1 MFFNILLSSFYPIT
15 VYAKNEYQ
23 YWGYTT
29 NAPDGGPNSTN
40 NEAYYMTNGSET
52 KRVFC
57 INRNAAAPWGY
68 DFDSSKRFG
77 DIYREVSG
85 TQSELLKG
93 VNGNKYGDKLEE
105 NVRKVFYYVS
115 QNNLTTLT
123 SNKLIWEVTGSDM
136 GLTDEEQ
143 NLFTSIINGPEAP
156 GNFVL
161 DLYQPKKSDMQVLA
175 RGYIDNTLKDIAISK
190 QDLGGK
196 ELPGAKIEIKNED
209 GSKII
214 EKWTSSNQEKHIY
227 LKPGNYIFHEEA
239 APNGY
244 LKVTDIKFTVD
255 NNGNVKVFSF
265 GKDDKVVAEGNK
277 LTVTDKDDTKE
288 VIFSKQDLGGNELA
302 GATIELKKADGT
314 VIETWKSDGKAH
326 SFQLVAGDY
335 IFHESAAPD
344 GYEVATDINFTVKN
358 DGTVTSNDV
367 KVSGDSKNH
376 IVMVDGYSSREII
389 ISKQDLGGN
398 ELPGAEIQIKNEDGS
413 KIIENWISSDQEK
426 HISLKPGNYIFHE
439 EAAPNGYLKVTDI
452 TFTVDNSGNIKVV
465 SFGKDDKV
473 VTEGN
478 KLTVTDKDDRKE
490 IIISKQ
496 DLGGKELPGAKIQ
509 IKNED
514 GSKIIENWTSSN
526 QEKHLSLKPGN
537 YIFHE
542 EAAPNGYLKV
552 TDITFTVDNNGNVKV
567 VSFGKDDK
575 VVAERNKLIVTDKDD
590 TKEVIFSKQDLGGN
604 ELPGAEIQIKNEA
617 GDTVLE
623 TWTSSNQEKHIFL
636 KPGNY
641 IFHEE
646 AAPNGYLK
654 VTDIKFTVDNNGN
667 VKVVS
672 FGKDDKVVAER
683 NKLIVT
689 DKDDTKEVIFSKQDL
704 GGNELAGA
712 TIELKKADGTVIE
725 TWKSDGKAHSFQLVV
740 GDYIFHESAAP
751 DGYEVATDINFTVK
765 NDGTVTSNDVK
776 VSGDSKNHIVM
787 VDGYSSR
794 EIIISKQDLGG
805 KELPGAEIQIK
816 NEDGSKI
823 IENWTSSDQEKHLS
837 LKPGNYIFH
846 EEAAPN
852 GYLKVTDI
860 HFKVTTDGKVQVI
873 KKSAAD
879 KVTAVDNK
887 LTVVDKNKIKI
898 PNTGDNFLITTILA
912 GAFLLILSCSWFKKR
927 YA

>member
-1 MFFNILLSSFYPIT
+1 MMKKKYFFNFITAFIMFFNILLSSFYPIT
-15 VYAKNEYQ
+15 VYAKNEYE

-68 DFDSSKRFG
+68 NFESSKRFG

-93 VNGNKYGDKLEE
+93 VNGNRYGDKLEE

-123 SNKLIWEVTGSDM
+123 SNKLIWEVTGSDI

-143 NLFTSIINGPEAP
+143 NLFTSIINGPKAP

-244 LKVTDIKFTVD
+244 LKVTDVTFTVD
-255 NNGNVKVFSF
+255 NNGNVKVVSF

-277 LTVTDKDDTKE
+277 LTVTDKDDNK
-288 VIFSKQDLGGNELA
+288 
-302 GATIELKKADGT
+302 
-314 VIETWKSDGKAH
+314 
-326 SFQLVAGDY
+326 
-335 IFHESAAPD
+335 
-344 GYEVATDINFTVKN
+344 
-358 DGTVTSNDV
+358 
-367 KVSGDSKNH
+367 
-376 IVMVDGYSSREII
+376 EII

-413 KIIENWISSDQEK
+413 KIIENWTSSDQEK
-426 HISLKPGNYIFHE
+426 HIY
-439 EAAPNGYLKVTDI
+439 
-452 TFTVDNSGNIKVV
+452 
-465 SFGKDDKV
+465 
-473 VTEGN
+473 
-478 KLTVTDKDDRKE
+478 
-490 IIISKQ
+490 
-496 DLGGKELPGAKIQ
+496 
-509 IKNED
+509 
-514 GSKIIENWTSSN
+514 
-526 QEKHLSLKPGN
+526 
-537 YIFHE
+537 
-542 EAAPNGYLKV
+542 
-552 TDITFTVDNNGNVKV
+552 
-567 VSFGKDDK
+567 
-575 VVAERNKLIVTDKDD
+575 
-590 TKEVIFSKQDLGGN
+590 
-604 ELPGAEIQIKNEA
+604 
-617 GDTVLE
+617 
-623 TWTSSNQEKHIFL
+623 
-636 KPGNY
+636 
-641 IFHEE
+641 
-646 AAPNGYLK
+646 
-654 VTDIKFTVDNNGN
+654 
-667 VKVVS
+667 
-672 FGKDDKVVAER
+672 
-683 NKLIVT
+683 
-689 DKDDTKEVIFSKQDL
+689 
-704 GGNELAGA
+704 
-712 TIELKKADGTVIE
+712 
-725 TWKSDGKAHSFQLVV
+725 
-740 GDYIFHESAAP
+740 
-751 DGYEVATDINFTVK
+751 
-765 NDGTVTSNDVK
+765 
-776 VSGDSKNHIVM
+776 
-787 VDGYSSR
+787 
-794 EIIISKQDLGG
+794 
-805 KELPGAEIQIK
+805 
-816 NEDGSKI
+816 
-823 IENWTSSDQEKHLS
+823 

-873 KKSAAD
+873 KKSVAD

-898 PNTGDNFLITTILA
+898 PNTGDNFLITTILS
-912 GAFLLILSCSWFKKR
+912 GVFLLILSCSWFKKR

>member
-1 MFFNILLSSFYPIT
+1 MKKKYFFNFITAFIMFFNILLSSFYPIT

-277 LTVTDKDDTKE
+277 LT
-288 VIFSKQDLGGNELA
+288 
-302 GATIELKKADGT
+302 
-314 VIETWKSDGKAH
+314 
-326 SFQLVAGDY
+326 
-335 IFHESAAPD
+335 
-344 GYEVATDINFTVKN
+344 
-358 DGTVTSNDV
+358 
-367 KVSGDSKNH
+367 
-376 IVMVDGYSSREII
+376 
-389 ISKQDLGGN
+389 
-398 ELPGAEIQIKNEDGS
+398 
-413 KIIENWISSDQEK
+413 
-426 HISLKPGNYIFHE
+426 
-439 EAAPNGYLKVTDI
+439 
-452 TFTVDNSGNIKVV
+452 
-465 SFGKDDKV
+465 
-473 VTEGN
+473 
-478 KLTVTDKDDRKE
+478 
-490 IIISKQ
+490 
-496 DLGGKELPGAKIQ
+496 
-509 IKNED
+509 
-514 GSKIIENWTSSN
+514 
-526 QEKHLSLKPGN
+526 
-537 YIFHE
+537 
-542 EAAPNGYLKV
+542 
-552 TDITFTVDNNGNVKV
+552 
-567 VSFGKDDK
+567 
-575 VVAERNKLIVTDKDD
+575 VTDKDD

>member
-1 MFFNILLSSFYPIT
+1 MMKKKYFFNFITAFIMFFNILLSSFYPIT
-15 VYAKNEYQ
+15 VYAKNEYE

-255 NNGNVKVFSF
+255 NNGNVKVVSF
-265 GKDDKVVAEGNK
+265 GKDDKVVAERNK
-277 LTVTDKDDTKE
+277 LIVTDKDDTKE
-288 VIFSKQDLGGNELA
+288 VIFSKQDLGGNELV

-314 VIETWKSDGKAH
+314 IIETWKSDGKAH

-335 IFHESAAPD
+335 IFHESAAPE
-344 GYEVATDINFTVKN
+344 GYEVATDIAFTVKN

-367 KVSGDSKNH
+367 KVSGDSNNH

-413 KIIENWISSDQEK
+413 KIIENWTSSD
-426 HISLKPGNYIFHE
+426 
-439 EAAPNGYLKVTDI
+439 
-452 TFTVDNSGNIKVV
+452 
-465 SFGKDDKV
+465 
-473 VTEGN
+473 
-478 KLTVTDKDDRKE
+478 
-490 IIISKQ
+490 
-496 DLGGKELPGAKIQ
+496 
-509 IKNED
+509 
-514 GSKIIENWTSSN
+514 

-575 VVAERNKLIVTDKDD
+575 VVAEGNKLTVTDKDD
-590 TKEVIFSKQDLGGN
+590 TKEVIISKQDLGGK
-604 ELPGAEIQIKNEA
+604 ELPGAKIQIKNED
-617 GDTVLE
+617 GSKIIE
-623 TWTSSNQEKHIFL
+623 NWTSSDQEKHLSL

-654 VTDIKFTVDNNGN
+654 VTDITFTVDNNGN

-672 FGKDDKVVAER
+672 FGKDDKVVAEG

-704 GGNELAGA
+704 SGNELAGA

-725 TWKSDGKAHSFQLVV
+725 TWKSDGKAHSFQLVE

-751 DGYEVATDINFTVK
+751 EGYEVATDINFTVK

-787 VDGYSSR
+787 VDDYSPR

-805 KELPGAEIQIK
+805 NELPGAEIQIK

-860 HFKVTTDGKVQVI
+860 HFKVTNDGKVQVI

>member
-1 MFFNILLSSFYPIT
+1 MMKKKYFFNFITAFIMFFNILLSSFYPIT
-15 VYAKNEYQ
+15 VYAKNEYE

-214 EKWTSSNQEKHIY
+214 EKWTSSNQAKHIY

-255 NNGNVKVFSF
+255 NNGNVKVVSF

-335 IFHESAAPD
+335 IFHESAAPE
-344 GYEVATDINFTVKN
+344 GYEVATDIAFTVKN

-367 KVSGDSKNH
+367 KVSGDSNNH
-376 IVMVDGYSSREII
+376 IVMVDGYSPREII

-398 ELPGAEIQIKNEDGS
+398 ELPGAEIQIKNEAGDTVVE
-413 KIIENWISSDQEK
+413 KWTSSDQEK
-426 HISLKPGNYIFHE
+426 HI
-439 EAAPNGYLKVTDI
+439 
-452 TFTVDNSGNIKVV
+452 
-465 SFGKDDKV
+465 
-473 VTEGN
+473 
-478 KLTVTDKDDRKE
+478 
-490 IIISKQ
+490 
-496 DLGGKELPGAKIQ
+496 
-509 IKNED
+509 
-514 GSKIIENWTSSN
+514 
-526 QEKHLSLKPGN
+526 SLKPGN

-575 VVAERNKLIVTDKDD
+575 VVAEGNKLT
-590 TKEVIFSKQDLGGN
+590 
-604 ELPGAEIQIKNEA
+604 
-617 GDTVLE
+617 
-623 TWTSSNQEKHIFL
+623 
-636 KPGNY
+636 
-641 IFHEE
+641 
-646 AAPNGYLK
+646 
-654 VTDIKFTVDNNGN
+654 
-667 VKVVS
+667 
-672 FGKDDKVVAER
+672 
-683 NKLIVT
+683 VT

-725 TWKSDGKAHSFQLVV
+725 TWKSDGKAHSFQLVA

-751 DGYEVATDINFTVK
+751 EGYEVATDIAFTVK

-776 VSGDSKNHIVM
+776 VSGDSNNHIVM
-787 VDGYSSR
+787 VDGYSPR

-805 KELPGAEIQIK
+805 NELPGAEIQIK
-816 NEDGSKI
+816 NEAGDTVVEK
-823 IENWTSSDQEKHLS
+823 WTSSDQEKHIS

>member
-1 MFFNILLSSFYPIT
+1 MKKKYFFNFITAFIMFFNILLSSFYPIT
-15 VYAKNEYQ
+15 VYAKNEYE

-255 NNGNVKVFSF
+255 NNGNVKVVSF
-265 GKDDKVVAEGNK
+265 GKDDKVVAERNK
-277 LTVTDKDDTKE
+277 LIVTDKDDTKE
-288 VIFSKQDLGGNELA
+288 VIFSKQDLGGNELV

-314 VIETWKSDGKAH
+314 IIETWKSDGKAH

-335 IFHESAAPD
+335 IFHESAAPE
-344 GYEVATDINFTVKN
+344 GYEVATDIAFTVKN

-367 KVSGDSKNH
+367 KVSGDSNNH

-413 KIIENWISSDQEK
+413 KIIENW
-426 HISLKPGNYIFHE
+426 
-439 EAAPNGYLKVTDI
+439 
-452 TFTVDNSGNIKVV
+452 
-465 SFGKDDKV
+465 
-473 VTEGN
+473 
-478 KLTVTDKDDRKE
+478 
-490 IIISKQ
+490 
-496 DLGGKELPGAKIQ
+496 
-509 IKNED
+509 
-514 GSKIIENWTSSN
+514 TSNN

-537 YIFHE
+537 YI
-542 EAAPNGYLKV
+542 
-552 TDITFTVDNNGNVKV
+552 
-567 VSFGKDDK
+567 
-575 VVAERNKLIVTDKDD
+575 
-590 TKEVIFSKQDLGGN
+590 
-604 ELPGAEIQIKNEA
+604 
-617 GDTVLE
+617 
-623 TWTSSNQEKHIFL
+623 
-636 KPGNY
+636 
-641 IFHEE
+641 
-646 AAPNGYLK
+646 
-654 VTDIKFTVDNNGN
+654 
-667 VKVVS
+667 
-672 FGKDDKVVAER
+672 
-683 NKLIVT
+683 
-689 DKDDTKEVIFSKQDL
+689 
-704 GGNELAGA
+704 
-712 TIELKKADGTVIE
+712 
-725 TWKSDGKAHSFQLVV
+725 
-740 GDYIFHESAAP
+740 
-751 DGYEVATDINFTVK
+751 
-765 NDGTVTSNDVK
+765 
-776 VSGDSKNHIVM
+776 
-787 VDGYSSR
+787 
-794 EIIISKQDLGG
+794 
-805 KELPGAEIQIK
+805 
-816 NEDGSKI
+816 
-823 IENWTSSDQEKHLS
+823 
-837 LKPGNYIFH
+837 
-846 EEAAPN
+846 
-852 GYLKVTDI
+852 
-860 HFKVTTDGKVQVI
+860 
-873 KKSAAD
+873 
-879 KVTAVDNK
+879 
-887 LTVVDKNKIKI
+887 
-898 PNTGDNFLITTILA
+898 
-912 GAFLLILSCSWFKKR
+912 
-927 YA
+927 

>member
-1 MFFNILLSSFYPIT
+1 MMKKKYFFNFITAFIMFFNILLSSFYPIT
-15 VYAKNEYQ
+15 VYAKNEYE

-68 DFDSSKRFG
+68 NFESSKRFG

-93 VNGNKYGDKLEE
+93 VNGNRYGDKLEE

-123 SNKLIWEVTGSDM
+123 SNKLIWEVTGSDI

-143 NLFTSIINGPEAP
+143 NLFTSIINGPKAP

-244 LKVTDIKFTVD
+244 LKVTDVTFTVD
-255 NNGNVKVFSF
+255 NNGNVKVVSF

-277 LTVTDKDDTKE
+277 LTVTDKDDNK
-288 VIFSKQDLGGNELA
+288 
-302 GATIELKKADGT
+302 
-314 VIETWKSDGKAH
+314 
-326 SFQLVAGDY
+326 
-335 IFHESAAPD
+335 
-344 GYEVATDINFTVKN
+344 
-358 DGTVTSNDV
+358 
-367 KVSGDSKNH
+367 
-376 IVMVDGYSSREII
+376 EII

-413 KIIENWISSDQEK
+413 KIIENWTSSDQEK

-439 EAAPNGYLKVTDI
+439 EAAPNGYLKVTD
-452 TFTVDNSGNIKVV
+452 V
-465 SFGKDDKV
+465 
-473 VTEGN
+473 
-478 KLTVTDKDDRKE
+478 
-490 IIISKQ
+490 
-496 DLGGKELPGAKIQ
+496 
-509 IKNED
+509 
-514 GSKIIENWTSSN
+514 
-526 QEKHLSLKPGN
+526 
-537 YIFHE
+537 
-542 EAAPNGYLKV
+542 
-552 TDITFTVDNNGNVKV
+552 TFTVDNNGNVKV

-575 VVAERNKLIVTDKDD
+575 VV
-590 TKEVIFSKQDLGGN
+590 S
-604 ELPGAEIQIKNEA
+604 
-617 GDTVLE
+617 
-623 TWTSSNQEKHIFL
+623 
-636 KPGNY
+636 
-641 IFHEE
+641 
-646 AAPNGYLK
+646 
-654 VTDIKFTVDNNGN
+654 
-667 VKVVS
+667 
-672 FGKDDKVVAER
+672 ER

-712 TIELKKADGTVIE
+712 TIELKKVDGTVIE
-725 TWKSDGKAHSFQLVV
+725 TWKSDGKAHSFQLVA

-751 DGYEVATDINFTVK
+751 EGYEVATDIAFTVK
-765 NDGTVTSNDVK
+765 NDGTVTSNDVT
-776 VSGDSKNHIVM
+776 VSGDSNNYIVM
-787 VDGYSSR
+787 VDGYSPR

-805 KELPGAEIQIK
+805 NELPGAEIQIK

-823 IENWTSSDQEKHLS
+823 IENWTSSDQEKHIY

-846 EEAAPN
+846 EESAPN

-873 KKSAAD
+873 KKSVAD

-898 PNTGDNFLITTILA
+898 PNTGDNFLITTILS
-912 GAFLLILSCSWFKKR
+912 GVFLLILSCSWFKKR

>member
-15 VYAKNEYQ
+15 VYAKNEYE

-214 EKWTSSNQEKHIY
+214 EKWTSSNQAKHIY

-255 NNGNVKVFSF
+255 NNGNVKVVSF

-335 IFHESAAPD
+335 IFHESAAPE
-344 GYEVATDINFTVKN
+344 GYEVATDITFTVKN

-367 KVSGDSKNH
+367 KVSGDSNNH
-376 IVMVDGYSSREII
+376 IVMVDGYSPREII

-398 ELPGAEIQIKNEDGS
+398 ELPGAEIQIKNEAGDTVVE
-413 KIIENWISSDQEK
+413 KWTSSDQEK

-439 EAAPNGYLKVTDI
+439 EAAPNGYI
-452 TFTVDNSGNIKVV
+452 
-465 SFGKDDKV
+465 
-473 VTEGN
+473 
-478 KLTVTDKDDRKE
+478 
-490 IIISKQ
+490 
-496 DLGGKELPGAKIQ
+496 
-509 IKNED
+509 
-514 GSKIIENWTSSN
+514 
-526 QEKHLSLKPGN
+526 
-537 YIFHE
+537 
-542 EAAPNGYLKV
+542 KV

-575 VVAERNKLIVTDKDD
+575 VVAEGNKLT
-590 TKEVIFSKQDLGGN
+590 
-604 ELPGAEIQIKNEA
+604 
-617 GDTVLE
+617 
-623 TWTSSNQEKHIFL
+623 
-636 KPGNY
+636 
-641 IFHEE
+641 
-646 AAPNGYLK
+646 
-654 VTDIKFTVDNNGN
+654 
-667 VKVVS
+667 
-672 FGKDDKVVAER
+672 
-683 NKLIVT
+683 VT

-725 TWKSDGKAHSFQLVV
+725 TWKSDGKAHSFQLVA

-751 DGYEVATDINFTVK
+751 EGYEVATDIAFTVK

-776 VSGDSKNHIVM
+776 VSGDSNNHIVM
-787 VDGYSSR
+787 VDGYSPR

-805 KELPGAEIQIK
+805 NELPGAEIQIK
-816 NEDGSKI
+816 NEAGDTVL
-823 IENWTSSDQEKHLS
+823 ETWTSSDQEKHIS